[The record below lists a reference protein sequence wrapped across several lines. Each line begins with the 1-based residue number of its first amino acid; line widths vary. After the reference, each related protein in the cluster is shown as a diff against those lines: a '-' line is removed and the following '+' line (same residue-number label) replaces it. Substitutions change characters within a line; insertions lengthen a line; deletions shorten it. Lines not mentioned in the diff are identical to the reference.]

1 MIKKVNFSLSDSDI
15 SSYTGFCQKNRNQI
29 EIVFL
34 NEWRLE
40 FFFSRTNDTYLFD
53 HVVLYYKLDG
63 ALFPDSIH
71 HGAQSEI
78 YDFTFV
84 NSSLFH
90 SYRCNSGVLIDLENI
105 KINLINF
112 KVEAFFDKRP
122 NLPFDEE
129 IVCKADTEPIP
140 TVFKSWVYIIAGFVA
155 FVVIVCTFFLFM
167 IHRSVKKNINRELES
182 DPFEIADNQEDFNE
196 SNYSETI
203 KRKEKKHLV
212 VRV

>member
-40 FFFSRTNDTYLFD
+40 LYFSRANGTYLFD

-78 YDFTFV
+78 YDFIFV
-84 NSSLFH
+84 NSSLYH
-90 SYRCNSGVLIDLENI
+90 SYRCHTGVIIDLENI

-129 IVCKADTEPIP
+129 IVCKADTEPIS
-140 TVFKSWVYIIAGFVA
+140 TVFKGWLYITAALIAFL
-155 FVVIVCTFFLFM
+155 VIVSTFYLFM
-167 IHRSVKKNINRELES
+167 IHRSHKKKINELES
-182 DPFEIADNQEDFNE
+182 DPFEIADNQDFNE
-196 SNYSETI
+196 PNYRDPV
-203 KRKEKKHLV
+203 KRKEKKRLV